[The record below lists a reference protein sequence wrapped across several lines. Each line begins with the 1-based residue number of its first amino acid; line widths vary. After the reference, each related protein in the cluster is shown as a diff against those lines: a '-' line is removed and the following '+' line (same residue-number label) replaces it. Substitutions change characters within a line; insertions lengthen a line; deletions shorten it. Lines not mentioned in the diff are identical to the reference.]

1 MRTPLKSRPKRGSK
15 KERVAES
22 RGWPGESRTSWTM
35 AGASPVEG
43 AAGLTDLGL
52 SFFSASS
59 QWEHLRARAGGAGG
73 GGGGGG
79 GGYCLPVQGVGGAS
93 LWVRWCD
100 GSCTRASVLRSCAVG

>member
-43 AAGLTDLGL
+43 AAGLTDLVL

-59 QWEHLRARAGGAGG
+59 QWEHLRARAGGAECVEGWLAG
-73 GGGGGG
+73 ECRTWSAGRSGS
-79 GGYCLPVQGVGGAS
+79 VSSGAWAEPIAD
-93 LWVRWCD
+93 LARVR
-100 GSCTRASVLRSCAVG
+100 